1 MAVLIDKKTTVIVQ
15 GMSGKQGSLHSS
27 FMIDYGV
34 NVVAGVV
41 PGKGG
46 SLMNDIPIY
55 DKPADVVAKRGNVGA
70 SMIMVPAP
78 AVLEAGTAA
87 LEARIPL
94 IVIITEH
101 VPVHDTLKLKW
112 KAKEYGVTI
121 VGPNTIG
128 VISPGKSKIGVMP
141 VELYSEGNIGLVSRS
156 GTMTHEVASALT
168 RNHLGQSTCIGIGGD
183 SISGIDFVDV
193 LRMFRGDEETRMVV
207 LIGEIGG
214 VSEEK
219 AALYIKESNYPKPV
233 FAFIGGKTAPAGRKM
248 GHAGALISENM
259 GTAESKINALIEAG
273 VTVEGTVRDLISSI
287 KSASCKFL

>member
-1 MAVLIDKKTTVIVQ
+1 MAILIDKKTTVIVQ

-46 SLMNDIPIY
+46 SVMNSIPVY
-55 DKPADVVAKRGNVGA
+55 DRPADVVVERGNVGA

-78 AVLEAGTAA
+78 AVLEAGMAA
-87 LEARIPL
+87 IEACIPML
-94 IVIITEH
+94 VIITEH

-112 KAKEYGVTI
+112 KAAEYGVTI

-128 VISPGKSKIGVMP
+128 IISPGKSKIGVMP
-141 VELYSEGNIGLVSRS
+141 VELYCEGNIGLVSRS
-156 GTMTHEVASALT
+156 GTMTHEIASALT
-168 RNHLGQSTCIGIGGD
+168 RNHLGQSTCVGIGGD
-183 SISGIDFVDV
+183 SISGLDFVDV
-193 LRMFRGDEETRMVV
+193 LRMFRADKETRIVV

-214 VSEEK
+214 ASEEK
-219 AALYIKESNYPKPV
+219 AAAYIKESSYPKPV

-248 GHAGALISENM
+248 GHAGALISEKM
-259 GTAESKINALIEAG
+259 GTAESKINALTEAG
-273 VTVEGTVRDLISSI
+273 VYVEETVRDLVSSM
-287 KSASCKFL
+287 KKNFL